1 MSDVDVFV
9 IDDDFDPLAD
19 LSLDDGERDDA
30 EADYLPPIPDA
41 DKSVVP
47 PVVPLSATERIEKL
61 LAGIPGQQFRLLHA
75 VEFCTEPKTMDE
87 AVANLD
93 AAYPNTTSVYGSAQV
108 VQLLE
113 RDGALERIVDEDAAH
128 AAAGDAADTPAE
140 DEGFISVTPAP
151 PCHYRATQAGLDA
164 VAAHVNEGL
173 VAERISEDERYL
185 PIFQRVLEMCARR
198 RLPHQGA
205 GPGGGRRPAVPR
217 AAPLL
222 RVLPRQAG
230 RNRRHRMARR
240 LDHHRSGAQRAR
252 VRLVRRRFPVRTLEK
267 EPPMSH
273 DQETTIAD
281 VLRGRMA
288 TYQFLSRLFRV
299 EVDQELY
306 DTLMSMRFPANT
318 GNALVDEGYRMI
330 CGYLSQA
337 DGTVLTELAVDY
349 VRAFIGSGNDGFSA
363 AYPYESVYTSPK
375 RLMMQDAR
383 DEVLV
388 LYRAFGLD
396 KQESW
401 KEGEDHI
408 ALELEFEQI
417 LCERAIRAYEAGDE
431 DECLKLLLSQRNFLE
446 DHLLA
451 WYPMMA
457 ADLQKFPQ
465 TDFYKGLGKLTDGFL
480 RNDREFLDAVLSE
493 NEADCHPERR
503 PQAEAEGS
511 RAASAETEVEVA

>member
-1 MSDVDVFV
+1 
-9 IDDDFDPLAD
+9 
-19 LSLDDGERDDA
+19 
-30 EADYLPPIPDA
+30 
-41 DKSVVP
+41 
-47 PVVPLSATERIEKL
+47 
-61 LAGIPGQQFRLLHA
+61 
-75 VEFCTEPKTMDE
+75 
-87 AVANLD
+87 
-93 AAYPNTTSVYGSAQV
+93 
-108 VQLLE
+108 
-113 RDGALERIVDEDAAH
+113 
-128 AAAGDAADTPAE
+128 
-140 DEGFISVTPAP
+140 
-151 PCHYRATQAGLDA
+151 
-164 VAAHVNEGL
+164 
-173 VAERISEDERYL
+173 
-185 PIFQRVLEMCARR
+185 
-198 RLPHQGA
+198 
-205 GPGGGRRPAVPR
+205 
-217 AAPLL
+217 
-222 RVLPRQAG
+222 
-230 RNRRHRMARR
+230 
-240 LDHHRSGAQRAR
+240 
-252 VRLVRRRFPVRTLEK
+252 
-267 EPPMSH
+267 MSH

-306 DTLMSMRFPANT
+306 DTLVSMRFPTNT

-480 RNDREFLDAVLSE
+480 RNDLECCLRTKPKSRLHDGRARHRAQARCGSPRV
-493 NEADCHPERR
+493 APHVR
-503 PQAEAEGS
+503 PGS
-511 RAASAETEVEVA
+511 RGSVRRHRVGRREVPAQCHVAAPAGRAGRGAAGARLPALREVPRGVPEACHRSCSS